1 MLVTVVATAGL
12 TLLTTEQ
19 VLGLALLDRSI
30 AALLLTRHRAI
41 ARQEL
46 VSGATLRATRLSL
59 TAGTDLLTGV
69 LVPNDLGDA
78 LLRVRDILVAA
89 AHHLVLVHHAVLLL
103 DLGLVRLIQQLTRV
117 GTIAAA
123 LLHG

>member
-1 MLVTVVATAGL
+1 MLVIVMATAGL

-46 VSGATLRATRLSL
+46 VSGATLRAARLSL
-59 TAGTDLLTGV
+59 TAGTDLLTRV
-69 LVPNDLGDA
+69 LVPNDLGNA
-78 LLRVRDILVAA
+78 LLRVRHILVAA

-103 DLGLVRLIQQLTRV
+103 DFGLVGLIQQLTRV
-117 GTIAAA
+117 RTIAAA